1 MYTARRIPLRIIFPF
16 AWKPVLT
23 FVLYSSA
30 IYVLHTVVGWDH
42 LLLPFLPITL
52 IGTAV
57 AFYIGFKNNSSY
69 ERLWEGRRIWGSIV
83 NASRAWG
90 VQVIDY
96 VDSPTGYISTPEHV
110 TKAHR
115 ELIYNHL
122 AYINA
127 LRSQLRR
134 KTVWEEHRPEIDIL
148 NKIGDFHTTHVETEL
163 KKFMSEEDARRLS
176 KHANPA
182 TQLLK
187 MQSAR
192 LRQLHVDGL
201 IDNFRHIELMKLITE
216 FYNQQGACERIKSF
230 PFPRQW
236 AFFSSVFIYIFIALL
251 PFGLLNE
258 FVKLEGCYT
267 WLVIPFTTLIAWVFN
282 TMEVIGDS
290 SENPFENG
298 INDVPMTA
306 ICRTIEID
314 LREMLGETDLP
325 PRIQAIDHILL

>member
-16 AWKPVLT
+16 AWKPVLI
-23 FVLYSSA
+23 FILYSSA

-69 ERLWEGRRIWGSIV
+69 ERLWEGRRIWGAIV

-96 VDSPTGYISTPEHV
+96 VAAEKGSSATRGYVE
-110 TKAHR
+110 KAHR

-148 NKIGDFHTTHVETEL
+148 NKISDFHTTHVETEL
-163 KKFMSEEDARRLS
+163 KKFMSEEEARRLS

-192 LRQLHVDGL
+192 LRQLHDEGL
-201 IDNFRHIELMKLITE
+201 IDNFRHMELMKLITE

-258 FVKLEGCYT
+258 FVKLDGCYT

-282 TMEVIGDS
+282 TMEIIGDS

>member
-1 MYTARRIPLRIIFPF
+1 MYTARKIPLRIIFPF
-16 AWKPVLT
+16 AWKPVLIFIT
-23 FVLYSSA
+23 YSSA
-30 IYVLHTVVGWDH
+30 VYVLHAFLGWTH
-42 LLLPFLPITL
+42 LTLPFLPITL

-57 AFYIGFKNNSSY
+57 AFFIGFKNNSSY
-69 ERLWEGRRIWGSIV
+69 ERLWEGRRIWGAIV
-83 NASRAWG
+83 NASRTWG
-90 VQVIDY
+90 VQTIDFIHH
-96 VDSPTGYISTPEHV
+96 SPGEVSKAADTV
-110 TKAHR
+110 AAHR
-115 ELIYNHL
+115 EIIYRHL

-163 KKFMSEEDARRLS
+163 KKFLSEEEARRLS

-187 MQSAR
+187 LQSKR
-192 LRQLHVDGL
+192 LRELHNAGL
-201 IDNFRHIELMKLITE
+201 IDNFRHIEMMKLITE
-216 FYNQQGACERIKSF
+216 FYNQQGACERIKTF

-251 PFGLLNE
+251 PFGLLHE
-258 FVKLEGCYT
+258 FAKMEGCYT

>member
-16 AWKPVLT
+16 AWKPVLI
-23 FVLYSSA
+23 FIVYSSA

-69 ERLWEGRRIWGSIV
+69 ERLWEGRRIWGAIV

-96 VDSPTGYISTPEHV
+96 VDSPKPYAGLPDHV
-110 TKAHR
+110 AKAQR

-148 NKIGDFHTTHVETEL
+148 NRIGDFHTTHVETEL

-187 MQSAR
+187 QQSAI

-201 IDNFRHIELMKLITE
+201 IDNFKHIELMKLITE

-258 FVKLEGCYT
+258 FVKLDGCYT

>member
-16 AWKPVLT
+16 AWKPVLI
-23 FVLYSSA
+23 FIFYSSA
-30 IYVLHTVVGWDH
+30 VYVLHSVVGWDH

-69 ERLWEGRRIWGSIV
+69 ERLWEGRRIWGAIV

-96 VDSPTGYISTPEHV
+96 IAAEKGSAAAPDYVA
-110 TKAHR
+110 KAHR

-148 NKIGDFHTTHVETEL
+148 HKIGDFHTTHVETEL

-187 MQSAR
+187 LQSTR
-192 LRQLHVDGL
+192 LRQLHDEGL
-201 IDNFRHIELMKLITE
+201 IDNFRHMELMKLITE

-258 FVKLEGCYT
+258 FVKLDGCYT
-267 WLVIPFTTLIAWVFN
+267 WLVVPFTTLIAWVFN